1 MLSVLPTRIR
11 ALVPRGRFARRLAM
25 LSSSFAAGQV
35 LIVASMP
42 ILTRLNSPEDFG
54 AYAVFTSL
62 VGILGNVV
70 CLRFEYGVPVG
81 RNEKESARLMQL
93 SILCCVGFS
102 ALTVPAV
109 YLGGGWLARVSDIP
123 ELAQLLW
130 LLPLSV
136 IGLGSSQAL
145 SFWSVLRGTFRLN
158 ALSRVGQSLA
168 QALFQVGFGLAGI
181 GATGLILGYGLA
193 YFVRLVHFG
202 VLLSPHDRALLTRA
216 PRGLWR
222 TARRNWQYPAYSA
235 PAALMEASSQLLP
248 PLILAVLF
256 GPAVAGWY
264 GLGQRLLGLPVR
276 LLAQAASQVYM
287 AEATAR
293 RETGVLRLMLKATAA
308 FLGIGLAFMLPLL
321 LFGPQLFA
329 VLFGEDWR
337 FAGEITRVLVPQ
349 YLARFVVTPV
359 AQTLTIYG
367 RQSRHLLSSGLD
379 ACSSLVIVLIA
390 AWAGLSP
397 LPTVLALSIGSTL
410 CSLLYLVFVWR
421 VARRH
426 QPPATPLS

>member
-1 MLSVLPTRIR
+1 MLSVLPTRIQ

-102 ALTVPAV
+102 VLAVPAV
-109 YLGGGWLARVSDIP
+109 YLGGDWLARVSDIP
-123 ELAQLLW
+123 ELAELLW

-168 QALFQVGFGLAGI
+168 QAVFQVDD
-181 GATGLILGYGLA
+181 YEN
-193 YFVRLVHFG
+193 FVHIQ
-202 VLLSPHDRALLTRA
+202 SE
-216 PRGLWR
+216 
-222 TARRNWQYPAYSA
+222 
-235 PAALMEASSQLLP
+235 AALRQTPPIRFRAAGRTGMCCMIASAGRDSP
-248 PLILAVLF
+248 P
-256 GPAVAGWY
+256 
-264 GLGQRLLGLPVR
+264 
-276 LLAQAASQVYM
+276 
-287 AEATAR
+287 
-293 RETGVLRLMLKATAA
+293 TG
-308 FLGIGLAFMLPLL
+308 
-321 LFGPQLFA
+321 
-329 VLFGEDWR
+329 
-337 FAGEITRVLVPQ
+337 
-349 YLARFVVTPV
+349 
-359 AQTLTIYG
+359 
-367 RQSRHLLSSGLD
+367 
-379 ACSSLVIVLIA
+379 
-390 AWAGLSP
+390 
-397 LPTVLALSIGSTL
+397 
-410 CSLLYLVFVWR
+410 
-421 VARRH
+421 
-426 QPPATPLS
+426 